1 MSIRANNWIN
11 AGLKP
16 LQPHQWLYWDI
27 QYLCELY
34 EDIKQD
40 WSITDGN
47 KRGRIA
53 DGIRY
58 KYQKLVEAID
68 NELIYLPVPWEK
80 VPKLKVFLLEW
91 KETANEQ
98 LEFMLQ
104 MDFQSSEDLKE
115 LADLYQRM
123 DKVINGASDITLAL
137 ISAEDLE
144 SLKKS
149 KK

>member
-68 NELIYLPVPWEK
+68 KELIDLPVPWEK